1 MTSSATAPIPSASSH
16 EFSSS
21 TAPLVLAVDL
31 GTSGC
36 KCALVTLAGDVVAWA
51 FRPVPLHIDGA
62 RAEQDPQAWWQAL
75 LDAAGEVLAPDA
87 VRRSRVAA
95 VCCSTQTEVTVCL
108 GHDGR
113 AIGPAF
119 SWLDARGAAAIRRR
133 LRGRWLNI
141 EGYAPLK
148 LWRWLRLTGGA
159 PSLSGRDA
167 AGHMAFIRDEQ
178 PAVHDATRCFLNALD
193 YLNYRLCGRICATQD
208 SILTSWVTDNRDPS
222 NIRYDDGLIRALGLD
237 AEKLPP
243 LVRSTDV
250 LGPLLPEVATALGL
264 PASTPVVAGAVDTSA
279 VAVGAAVPDFET
291 HLYLGTSSWLGAHVP
306 TMRTDVRHKIA
317 AVPCAVDQRYL
328 ALALQSTA
336 GANLSFLRDRI
347 LYHPDE
353 LASDEEHPAVYE
365 LLNKIAARV
374 PPGARGLIYTPW
386 LFGERTPV
394 DDPLLRAGLINLSLE
409 HSREDIFRAF
419 LEGVALN
426 TRWMME
432 PFARLLGRS
441 PGTIAAV
448 GGGAQSDVWCQ
459 ILADVTG
466 QPIRQLDHP
475 IQANA
480 IGATFLAGIGTGK
493 LRFGDLAALRRTRRV
508 YEPTVALRRLYGDKF
523 EAFKEIRER
532 LAPLYH
538 RLNRVPATGAAT
550 GLAAGTATGSATG
563 AAT

>member
-1 MTSSATAPIPSASSH
+1 MTEDVT
-16 EFSSS
+16 
-21 TAPLVLAVDL
+21 PLVLAVDL

-36 KCALVTLAGDVVAWA
+36 KCALVTLDGRVLAWA
-51 FRPVPLHIDGA
+51 FRPVALQVAGV
-62 RAEQDPQAWWQAL
+62 RAEQDPEAWWQAL
-75 LDAAGEVLAPDA
+75 LEAAAEALAGDDGH
-87 VRRSRVAA
+87 RRRVAA

-108 GHDGR
+108 GQDGR
-113 AIGPAF
+113 AIGNAF
-119 SWLDARGAAAIRRR
+119 SWLDARGAAAIGRRA
-133 LRGRWLNI
+133 RGRWLNV

-159 PSLSGRDA
+159 PSLTGRDA
-167 AGHMAFIRDEQ
+167 AGHMAFVRDEQ
-178 PAVHDATRCFLNALD
+178 PAVYEATRCFLNALD
-193 YLNYRLCGRICATQD
+193 YLNYRLCGRVCATQD
-208 SILTSWVTDNRDPS
+208 SILASWVTDNRDPAR
-222 NIRYDDGLIRALGLD
+222 IRYDRRLIDALGLD
-237 AEKLPP
+237 AGKLPEI
-243 LVRSTDV
+243 VRPTDV
-250 LGPLLPEVATALGL
+250 LGPLLPEVAARLGL
-264 PASTPVVAGAVDTSA
+264 APTTPVVAGAVDTSA
-279 VAVGAAVPDFET
+279 VAVSAAVTDFET

-306 TMRTDVRHKIA
+306 SMRTDVRHKIA
-317 AVPCAVDQRYL
+317 AVPCAVEQRYL

-353 LASDEEHPAVYE
+353 LAADEEHPAVYE
-365 LLNKIAARV
+365 VLNRIAARV
-374 PPGARGLIYTPW
+374 PPGSRGLIYTPW

-432 PFARLLGRS
+432 PFGRLLGRS

-466 QPIRQLDHP
+466 QPIRQLESP

-480 IGATFLAGIGTGK
+480 IGAAFLAGVGTGA
-493 LRFGDLAALRRTRRV
+493 LRFGDLAALRRTRRI
-508 YEPTVALRRLYGDKF
+508 YEPAAALRRLYGDKF
-523 EAFKEIRER
+523 EAFKEVRAR

-538 RLNRVPATGAAT
+538 RLNRA
-550 GLAAGTATGSATG
+550 SATG
-563 AAT
+563 APA

>member
-1 MTSSATAPIPSASSH
+1 MTSSVPSAPSFTSPN
-16 EFSSS
+16 S
-21 TAPLVLAVDL
+21 PLVLAVDL

-36 KCALVTLAGDVVAWA
+36 KCALVSLDGEVLAWA
-51 FRPVPLHIDGA
+51 FRPVALVVDGA
-62 RAEQDPQAWWQAL
+62 RAEQDPEAWWRAL
-75 LDAAGEVLAPDA
+75 LEAAGEVLAPDA
-87 VRRSRVAA
+87 ARRRRVTA

-119 SWLDARGAAAIRRR
+119 SWLDARGAAAIKRR

-141 EGYAPLK
+141 EGYAPHK

-167 AGHMAFIRDEQ
+167 AGHMAFIRDEM

-193 YLNYRLCGRICATQD
+193 YLNYRLCGRLCATQD

-222 NIRYDDGLIRALGLD
+222 RIRYDDRLIRGLGLD
-237 AEKLPP
+237 AGKLPP
-243 LVRSTDV
+243 IVRSTDV
-250 LGPLLPEVATALGL
+250 LGPLLPDVAAALGL

-279 VAVGAAVPDFET
+279 VAVGAAVSDFET

-306 TMRTDVRHKIA
+306 EMRTDVRHKIA
-317 AVPCAVDQRYL
+317 AVPCAVDNRYL

-365 LLNKIAARV
+365 LLDKIAARV
-374 PPGARGLIYTPW
+374 PPGSRGLIYTPW

-459 ILADVTG
+459 IFADVTG
-466 QPIRQLDHP
+466 QPIRQLEHP

-480 IGATFLAGIGTGK
+480 IGATFLAGIGTGA
-493 LRFGDLAALRRTRRV
+493 LRFGDLATLRRTRRI
-508 YEPTVALRRLYGDKF
+508 YEPATALSRLYGDKF
-523 EAFKEIRER
+523 EAFKEVRVR

-538 RLNRVPATGAAT
+538 RLNRVPATDAV
-550 GLAAGTATGSATG
+550 AGVRTAPATG